1 MSYTETLVI
10 ETQQIKISNHLIE
23 LGIDNIRQEIIQGF
37 LSKQKYISS
46 KFFYD
51 KKGSELFEDITRLPE
66 YYPTRTEK
74 SILKKIAPELMNQI
88 SNKDIVELGSG
99 DCSKISILLNS
110 IPEQNLE
117 SINYIP
123 VDVSLSA
130 IQGSAEVLSELYPKL
145 LINGFVADFM
155 NQLNTIPDN
164 KERLFLFLG
173 STIGNFTEEEV
184 SKFLA
189 ELSSKMNPGDSFLLG
204 VDLVK
209 PLLFLHNAY
218 NDSQNTTAD
227 FNKNILNVVNSIIDS
242 DFDPDDFK
250 HKAFFNKEKSRIE
263 MHLVAKRDLIITSPF
278 FNSEIQL
285 KEGEDIHTENSYK
298 FSYEQIKKFEKITEL
313 TIKEIYT
320 DANNW
325 YALVLFHK

>member
-189 ELSSKMNPGDSFLLG
+189 ELSSKMNSGDSFLLG